1 MDYDKVPWYCV
12 LCPDALDVYDP
23 VRVCARRLC
32 SGQVPTTVFTP
43 MEYACIGAT
52 EEAAIAQEGEDNIE
66 VYHVVH
72 QPLEMAAVHRS
83 APDGTED
90 TVRARLF
97 FVACVCAR
105 VRARWNQRQHGRA
118 YHTFRYQCYCKLVC
132 ERESG
137 RVLGIHILGPSAGE
151 VMQGFAVAM
160 RLGATKVRA
169 LAACFVPPRASCGG
183 AG

>member
-1 MDYDKVPWYCV
+1 MDYDKVPWHCV
-12 LCPDALDVYDP
+12 LCPAALDVHDP
-23 VRVCARRLC
+23 VRVCVRRLC

-97 FVACVCAR
+97 FVACVC
-105 VRARWNQRQHGRA
+105 VRACARA
-118 YHTFRYQCYCKLVC
+118 GINASMVALTTHFDTSVTANSYV
-132 ERESG
+132 S
-137 RVLGIHILGPSAGE
+137 VNLGECWAFTSW
-151 VMQGFAVAM
+151 VR
-160 RLGATKVRA
+160 RLAK
-169 LAACFVPPRASCGG
+169 
-183 AG
+183 